1 MRLIPPSGYT
11 LGMKIAISIP
21 QDVFAQAE
29 QLARRLKK
37 SRSQLYSEAVAE
49 YTARHSPDEMIE
61 AINQAYAEPDPET
74 DAFVAAAAR
83 RTLEQVEW

>member
-1 MRLIPPSGYT
+1 
-11 LGMKIAISIP
+11 MKIAISIP

-49 YTARHSPDEMIE
+49 YTARHSPDEITE
-61 AINQAYAEPDPET
+61 SWNRVLAQVGDEPDEW
-74 DAFVAAAAR
+74 AAEASR
-83 RTLEQVEW
+83 RTLERSEW